1 MQRLKKYGCER
12 AGCMGATIRGI
23 LYAVGLFI
31 IPIFPLLA
39 LESAKWKGGYTWKRK
54 DMCRDRWKDKKRGL
68 RYGLCMLL
76 SLLLVSQE

>member
-1 MQRLKKYGCER
+1 MQRSKQYGCER
-12 AGCMGATIRGI
+12 AGCMGATTRGI

-39 LESAKWKGGYTWKRK
+39 LESAKWKG

-76 SLLLVSQE
+76 SLSLVS